1 MFSGMGMA
9 TDKGEST
16 IVDLEE
22 EFEEDRVG
30 FFDFHEYL
38 YDFIGV
44 IF

>member
-1 MFSGMGMA
+1 M
-9 TDKGEST
+9 
-16 IVDLEE
+16 DLEE

-38 YDFIGV
+38 DDFIGV

>member
-9 TDKGEST
+9 MDKGEGT

-30 FFDFHEYL
+30 FFYFHEYL